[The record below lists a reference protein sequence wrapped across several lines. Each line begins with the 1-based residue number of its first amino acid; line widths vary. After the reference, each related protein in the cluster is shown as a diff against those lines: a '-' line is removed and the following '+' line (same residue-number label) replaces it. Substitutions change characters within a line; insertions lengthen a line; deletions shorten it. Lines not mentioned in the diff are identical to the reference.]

1 MKYKTLIA
9 LSLTALSFTGCSF
22 VPNYQKPNIETPEQW
37 SDKEHEASSIILY
50 DWWKSFGSKELDALM
65 EEALKNN
72 TGLLAGLQR
81 IEQARAALK
90 IAGATLLPSIDGSAN
105 ASRSRTNPN
114 SGASST
120 GTSLSTGLSVAYEI
134 DLFGANRATQE
145 AAKEGW
151 FGSIYD
157 QKALELTL
165 IGDVASTY
173 FTLINLR
180 ERLKIADNNLKNTQ
194 EILRIIQARVDSG
207 SESDLE
213 LAQQKTAVAS
223 NESSRATIAE
233 QLKNTEN
240 ALAVLSG
247 KPPQSITIERK
258 TLNNLTIPDIAPMQP
273 SLLLERR
280 PDLLSAEADLRAA
293 EADIGVARAAF
304 FPSLSLGANGTISS
318 NGFSDPSA
326 TVLSLTSTLAA
337 PIFQGGRLKGGLE
350 QATAKQLELVQT
362 YRGNVLTAFQEV
374 EDALAAVKAAQVRE
388 TALKTAAEQA
398 RRAYSLS
405 KNRYDAGAIDFQTL
419 LDTQTSQ
426 LNAEDSYAQ
435 ARLSRLNTSIVL
447 YLTLGGGWKS
457 EE

>member
-337 PIFQGGRLKGGLE
+337 PIF
-350 QATAKQLELVQT
+350 
-362 YRGNVLTAFQEV
+362 
-374 EDALAAVKAAQVRE
+374 
-388 TALKTAAEQA
+388 
-398 RRAYSLS
+398 
-405 KNRYDAGAIDFQTL
+405 
-419 LDTQTSQ
+419 
-426 LNAEDSYAQ
+426 
-435 ARLSRLNTSIVL
+435 
-447 YLTLGGGWKS
+447 
-457 EE
+457 